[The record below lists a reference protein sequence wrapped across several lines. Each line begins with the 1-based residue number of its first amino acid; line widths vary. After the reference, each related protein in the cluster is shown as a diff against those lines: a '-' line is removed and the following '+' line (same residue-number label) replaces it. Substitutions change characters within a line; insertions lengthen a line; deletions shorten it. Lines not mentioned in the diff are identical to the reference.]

1 MIQIAHLLDDFA
13 MGGVTRALSLF
24 DEPRLREAS
33 RSVILPMQ
41 RKMTEAPALE
51 ADVIV
56 IHVPPCFSRL
66 PYLAALRYRN
76 PSAHIVQVEHSYTR
90 SFEQQHVSSR
100 MRFRILL
107 RTAASL
113 VDEVVAVSKAQAAW
127 LAEVGIDEHKISTIN
142 PWSGRFELLDVPEWR
157 PAAGPLKLLSYG
169 RFSEEKNFTA
179 LVEAMGSFDVSEV
192 ELTLFG
198 SGPEEGAL
206 IDLAADMPNV
216 QIEPACDN
224 PAQWL
229 EKADAVILPSLREAF
244 GLVATEARMA
254 GRAILVSD
262 VDGLPEQATAG
273 GGRVAPM
280 STAQEISQAIRS
292 LSQQDLVEM
301 GRASRAGVYRQH
313 DEIIQGWENILE
325 RSSSCPPCAGL
336 EQLRK
341 LASV

>member
-33 RSVILPMQ
+33 RSVIVPMQ
-41 RKMTEAPALE
+41 RKMTEAPALK

-90 SFEQQHVSSR
+90 SFEQNHVPSR
-100 MRFRILL
+100 IRFRLL
-107 RTAASL
+107 LKTAASL
-113 VDEVVAVSKAQAAW
+113 VDEVVAVSKAQATW
-127 LAEVGIDEHKISTIN
+127 LTEVGIDEQKISTIN
-142 PWSGRFELLDVPEWR
+142 PWSGRFELLEVSEWR
-157 PAAGPLKLLSYG
+157 PHSGPLKLLSYG
-169 RFSEEKNFTA
+169 RFCHQKNFGA
-179 LVEAMGSFDVSEV
+179 LVEAMGAFSSHEV

-198 SGPEEGAL
+198 SGPERTAL
-206 IDLAADMPNV
+206 LDLAAGMPNV
-216 QIEPACDN
+216 RIEPACDN
-224 PAQWL
+224 PAAWL
-229 EKADAVILPSLREAF
+229 EKADAVIMPSRREAF

-262 VDGLPEQATAG
+262 VDGLPEQANAG
-273 GGRVAPM
+273 GGLVAPM
-280 STAQEISQAIRS
+280 STAEEIASAIRS
-292 LSQQDLVEM
+292 LSQQDLGKM
-301 GRASRAGVYRQH
+301 GRASRAGVYHQH